1 MKKSLLLLSL
11 FFCCINYFF
20 GQELNYNYSKEELIN
35 IRKSITSRG
44 DSKNKGET
52 PVNKNSL
59 YEWHYDINNDE
70 NSDEEFNI
78 SEAKFMTN
86 GNIGLSSTFY
96 YRSGFGDFY
105 SANPAVLLLSSKGE
119 ELARNSFFRPGYTC
133 MSYAPYLFE
142 NNGKLF
148 ALTTYSPEHDP
159 LSFNNFKN
167 YDNPPTDAILA
178 LYKLDESLNLIENYE
193 HHFPIDTFEN
203 RNMDLWDY
211 LPNEYCGN
219 LYLFSALED
228 EGDIIG
234 AYFKIVSAD
243 SNNPRG
249 HDSLFLFRM
258 NFEGKIINTKGHELT
273 SSGGWFQSA
282 YRRNQM
288 VKTDSHYIIY
298 EMYSKDNM
306 HGRAV
311 YYDKEFNYVTE
322 KYIRHQGY
330 ANTILDAMPLMDI
343 SVLKTDNNI
352 TYLSCTARCVG
363 NPHSYVYDDCRLYK
377 FDDNIDNTAIHLSTN
392 NYIIRGATYTR
403 EMSPLKKAIDNA
415 PDNTL
420 YYACNYDIEGKP
432 YGIIEH
438 LNSDLDTISTMV
450 FGREIGS
457 INSRDDGV
465 LIVCGNDY
473 VTKFPA
479 STFGYEDTESIQE
492 QELIHAVAYPNPGSD
507 VMNIRTGLRN
517 AILTIYDI
525 NGRKIHEQ
533 EITDEVTSIDASK
546 WQSGTYIWK
555 LGMRNEE
562 LGMKEV
568 ESGKWVK

>member
-1 MKKSLLLLSL
+1 MKKSLILLSL
-11 FFCCINYFF
+11 LFCCTNYFF

-44 DSKNKGET
+44 DSKYKGET
-52 PVNKNSL
+52 PVNKSPL

-86 GNIGLSSTFY
+86 GNICLSSTFY

-119 ELARNSFFRPGYTC
+119 ELARNSFFRQGYTS

-142 NNGKLF
+142 NNGELF

-203 RNMDLWDY
+203 RNKDLWDY

-234 AYFKIVSAD
+234 AYFKIVSSD
-243 SNNPRG
+243 YDNPRG

-258 NFEGKIINTKGHELT
+258 NFEGKIINTKGYELT
-273 SSGGWFQSA
+273 SYGGWFQSV

-298 EMYSKDNM
+298 ERYGKDNM
-306 HGRAV
+306 HGLAV
-311 YYDKEFNYVTE
+311 YYDKEFNYVKS

-330 ANTILDAMPLMDI
+330 SNTIIDAQPLMDI
-343 SVLKTDNNI
+343 SVLKTDNDI
-352 TYLSCTARCVG
+352 TYLSCTATCIE
-363 NPHSYVYDDCRLYK
+363 NPHNSSYNDCRLYK
-377 FDDNIDNTAIHLSTN
+377 FDDNIDNTAIHLATN
-392 NYIIRGATYTR
+392 NYIIRGTRTTY
-403 EMSPLKKAIDNA
+403 EQSPLKRAIDNA

-420 YYACNYDIEGKP
+420 YYACNYDLEGKP
-432 YGIIEH
+432 YSIIEH
-438 LNSDLDTISTMV
+438 LNSDLDTISTIH
-450 FGREIGS
+450 FGRKIGS

-473 VTKFPA
+473 VTKLPA
-479 STFGYEDTESIQE
+479 SAFGYEDTESIQE
-492 QELIHAVAYPNPGSD
+492 QEHTHAIAYPNPGSN
-507 VMNIRTGLRN
+507 VLNIRCGLRN
-517 AILTIYDI
+517 AVLSVYDI

-533 EITDEVTSIDASK
+533 EITDDLTSVDASAWK
-546 WQSGTYIWK
+546 SGTYVWK
-555 LGMRNEE
+555 LGIRNEE
-562 LGMKEV
+562 LGIKVIET
-568 ESGKWVK
+568 GKWVK

>member
-11 FFCCINYFF
+11 LFCCINYFF
-20 GQELNYNYSKEELIN
+20 GQELNCNYSKEELIN
-35 IRKSITSRG
+35 IRKSITTRG

-52 PVNKNSL
+52 PVNKNPL

-119 ELARNSFFRPGYTC
+119 ELARNNFFRPGYTC
-133 MSYAPYLFE
+133 MSFAPYLFE
-142 NNGKLF
+142 NNGELF

-203 RNMDLWDY
+203 RNGLQGWDY

-234 AYFKIVSAD
+234 TYFKIVSAD

-258 NFEGKIINTKGHELT
+258 NFEGEIINTKGYELT

-282 YRRNQM
+282 YRRNHL

-298 EMYSKDNM
+298 EFYNKNNI
-306 HGRAV
+306 HGRAI

-322 KYIRHQGY
+322 KYIIHQGY
-330 ANTILDAMPLMDI
+330 ANIFLDPDPLMDI
-343 SVLKTDNNI
+343 SVLKTDNDI
-352 TYLSCTARCVG
+352 TYLSCTATCIE
-363 NPHSYVYDDCRLYK
+363 NPNSYSYNDCRLYK
-377 FDDNIDNTAIHLSTN
+377 FDDNIDNTATQLATN
-392 NYIIRGATYTR
+392 NYIIRGTISTY
-403 EMSPLKKAIDNA
+403 EQSPLKKAIVNA

-420 YYACNYDIEGKP
+420 YYACNYDLEGKP
-432 YGIIEH
+432 YSIIEH
-438 LNSDLDTISTMV
+438 LNSDLDTISTMG
-450 FGREIGS
+450 FGRKIGS

-492 QELIHAVAYPNPGSD
+492 QDLMLAVAYPNPGGD

-517 AILTIYDI
+517 AVLTVYDLQ
-525 NGRKIHEQ
+525 GRKIHEQ
-533 EITDEVTSIDASK
+533 EITDDVTSIDASAWK
-546 WQSGTYIWK
+546 SGTYIWELKTENGK
-555 LGMRNEE
+555 LKIEE
-562 LGMKEV
+562 
-568 ESGKWVK
+568 GKWVK